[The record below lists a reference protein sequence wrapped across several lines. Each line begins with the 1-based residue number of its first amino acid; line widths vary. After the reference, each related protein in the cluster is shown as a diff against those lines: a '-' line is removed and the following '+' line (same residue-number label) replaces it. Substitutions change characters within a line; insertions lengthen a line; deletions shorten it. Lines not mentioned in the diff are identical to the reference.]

1 MIIEVDKIIDP
12 IPASDGAGI
21 SLISPFDQFGESTI
35 PWLTFCESKEEYAM
49 KTAVFRSHFRKSP
62 LAADHLLDLM
72 NDMIGQVL
80 PASD

>member
-1 MIIEVDKIIDP
+1 
-12 IPASDGAGI
+12 
-21 SLISPFDQFGESTI
+21 
-35 PWLTFCESKEEYAM
+35 M
-49 KTAVFRSHFRKSP
+49 KTAVFRSHFRKSS